1 MLVKG
6 NSLDLFAV
14 LSNRNMSNR
23 PYITS
28 LPFHDYILVFLIFFR
43 RLKLIFSRVFSK
55 LHYFEFLIW
64 YEISLSVLNK
74 FSNFSWHSLF
84 K

>member
-43 RLKLIFSRVFSK
+43 RLKLIFSRVFS
-55 LHYFEFLIW
+55 
-64 YEISLSVLNK
+64 
-74 FSNFSWHSLF
+74 
-84 K
+84 